1 MTFALGFNVLRL
13 EFKNVAGEIP
23 GVILQKFTI
32 AYTSLLIIDFIFDA
46 RHGIVYFIYSD
57 FCIFCMF

>member
-1 MTFALGFNVLRL
+1 MNFDLGFNVLRL
-13 EFKNVAGEIP
+13 EFKKVAGQRP
-23 GVILQKFTI
+23 GVNLQKFTI
-32 AYTSLLIIDFIFDA
+32 AYTGLLIIDFIFDA

>member
-1 MTFALGFNVLRL
+1 MSFALGFTVLRL
-13 EFKNVAGEIP
+13 EFKKGAGQRP

-32 AYTSLLIIDFIFDA
+32 AYTVSLIIDFIFDA
-46 RHGIVYFIYSD
+46 RHGIIYFIYSD